1 MTTGKGRFENITS
14 CAHTLLYIG
23 RKLLFNC
30 LQWNS
35 LSSSLCRW
43 PSPSKHVN
51 PLHISMAPSMSTH
64 FPSGYSGASQDFGCD
79 EQYLQRLWIARAHQ
93 FLDICGHC
101 FVMQYTEHLLEFICL
116 HIYVFVEFQVH
127 LWSFLIM
134 LQLLFEWF

>member
-1 MTTGKGRFENITS
+1 MTTEKGRFENITS

-35 LSSSLCRW
+35 LSSSPCRW

-51 PLHISMAPSMSTH
+51 PFSIWMEFCCT
-64 FPSGYSGASQDFGCD
+64 YSGASQDFGCD

-101 FVMQYTEHLLEFICL
+101 FVMQYTKHLLEFICV
-116 HIYVFVEFQVH
+116 HIYVFLEFQVH

-134 LQLLFEWF
+134 LQLLLEWV